1 MCRTSPRDL
10 VSVWVTG
17 RLFMSP
23 SSHIWVSTV
32 NGQVLRTSTRIS
44 LRRLNTYHDLG
55 SHDAPWGTH
64 RRRAFTGRGRYKP
77 RIKWH
82 CGPRL
87 AQTQRPNG
95 RFLHLHPFF
104 EFRFRHARR
113 SFCSP
118 SHRWRASRRELR
130 RDLYRPQPT
139 HRRPR
144 FDLCGGVLGRLP

>member
-1 MCRTSPRDL
+1 
-10 VSVWVTG
+10 
-17 RLFMSP
+17 MSAVAYWP
-23 SSHIWVSTV
+23 SIYGFIFSYAYGYSIYRKW
-32 NGQVLRTSTRIS
+32 QVLSYKELIRTSTRFHFGF
-44 LRRLNTYHDLG
+44 NTYPDVG
-55 SHDAPWGTH
+55 SHGAPWGTH

-87 AQTQRPNG
+87 AQTQHPNE
-95 RFLHLHPFF
+95 RFLHLHPF

-113 SFCSP
+113 SFRSP
-118 SHRWRASRRELR
+118 SHRWRASRGELR
-130 RDLYRPQPT
+130 RDLHRPQPT